1 MSARINGAAKKRVLF
16 VCTHNEV
23 RSLTAE
29 QVYRGRDDIEIR
41 SAGTASH
48 ARNRLTKEVVDW
60 ADLVVVFEPKHA
72 ETIKNKFPEEEGRT
86 NLICLKLDDKYEY
99 KHPKLVIKLV
109 SRLKPYLGEPVPQHA
124 STRRA
129 EGSLFRRM
137 VQGWLF

>member
-1 MSARINGAAKKRVLF
+1 MSARINGASKKRVLF

-29 QVYRGRDDIEIR
+29 QVYRGRDDIETR

-48 ARNRLTKEVVDW
+48 ARNPLTKDVVDW

-72 ETIKNKFPEEEGRT
+72 ETIKKQFPEEEGRT
-86 NLICLKLDDKYEY
+86 DLICLKLSDKYEY
-99 KHPKLVIKLV
+99 KNPKLMIKLA
-109 SRLKPYLGEPVPQHA
+109 SRLKPYLGEPAQKHA
-124 STRRA
+124 STSRV